1 MLSYISKLS
10 THLETM
16 GVIPQKIGKYN
27 VESVLGR
34 GGMGEVYKAQDSA
47 LGRFVALK
55 VMRGPALDDTNA
67 RERFIREAQSAGG
80 LRHPNIVTVYDLGE
94 YEDRM
99 YIAMEFIHGED
110 LEHLIK
116 KKAALTLDDKFN
128 ILIQVC
134 EGISYAHKN
143 QIVHRDLKPSNIRID
158 EQGIAK
164 IMDFGIAKLESS
176 NMTASGTVMGTPY
189 YMSPEQVRGMK
200 VDQRSDVF
208 SLGTILYEL
217 FAYKK
222 AFEGELATVFFKI
235 VHEQPQPIAE
245 YLSVPAEALQNIIDG
260 CLEKDKAKRIQ
271 SVPDLLESLRNA
283 HQWYLQ
289 NGLLQATGLES
300 DPQANLPTFRM
311 APAPAAVKP
320 RTGTH
325 PTNPGAP
332 PTELFS
338 VQPTVQHGSSAPT
351 AMMQRDGT
359 VPQAPPPVPPAPP
372 IPTIAETAP
381 RPPASAPSP
390 ASSKAPWI
398 AMTML
403 LILLAAGVTAYLL
416 FFRGAEKQPGVTTDD
431 KKQLPVENKKLTD
444 PSIDHIQVKNFTGEI
459 ATAKSLHQQ
468 SRYAEAIKIYED
480 VLAKNPSD
488 AQVHFLMG
496 ASKKA
501 LGKPQEALVAF
512 QKAVELDENH
522 QQAWEQIG
530 DLLMNRMDY
539 RGAENAFVRSSTL
552 NPNSAPSW
560 QGLAQT
566 YIYQQRDDKAESA
579 YERLLQLE
587 PENIPGTYNLG
598 VLQQRTG
605 KNDAAKESF
614 KKVIRLNPN
623 YAEAY
628 NNLGG
633 IYLIE
638 GLIDQS
644 IQENEKAVQ
653 LKPGLA
659 AAHYSLFAAYEIKKD
674 LARATEHLKHYMQ
687 LTGDDDP
694 ELKRKLNEYSK

>member
-1 MLSYISKLS
+1 
-10 THLETM
+10 
-16 GVIPQKIGKYN
+16 
-27 VESVLGR
+27 
-34 GGMGEVYKAQDSA
+34 MGEVYKAQDSA

-99 YIAMEFIHGED
+99 FIAMEFIHGED

-116 KKAALTLDDKFN
+116 KRTALTLDDKFN
-128 ILIQVC
+128 IMIQVC

-189 YMSPEQVRGMK
+189 YMSPEQVRGMR

-208 SLGTILYEL
+208 SLGAIFYEL

-235 VHEQPQPIAE
+235 VHEQPAPIAP
-245 YLSVPAEALQNIIDG
+245 YLSVPADALQSIIDV
-260 CLEKDKAKRIQ
+260 CLEKDKAKRAQ
-271 SVPDLLESLRNA
+271 SVPELLDSLRKA
-283 HQWYLQ
+283 HQWYMQ

-300 DPQANLPTFRM
+300 DPQTNIPTFHM
-311 APAPAAVKP
+311 APAPAALKP

-325 PTNPGAP
+325 PPAASSA
-332 PTELFS
+332 PTELF
-338 VQPTVQHGSSAPT
+338 TARETGSSDPT
-351 AMMQRDGT
+351 ALIQDGGT
-359 VPQAPPPVPPAPP
+359 PQIPPPVPATPM
-372 IPTIAETAP
+372 PTIAETVPKAATNGVAAAP
-381 RPPASAPSP
+381 AP
-390 ASSKAPWI
+390 SSKAPWI
-398 AMTML
+398 AMTLL
-403 LILLAAGVTAYLL
+403 LILMASSITAYFL
-416 FFRGAEKQPGVTTDD
+416 FFRGEGNSNNAKIEQKNNPSVDPAKT
-431 KKQLPVENKKLTD
+431 TD
-444 PSIDHIQVKNFTGEI
+444 PSIEKIQVKNFGTEI
-459 ATAKSLHQQ
+459 AQAKSFHQQ
-468 SRYAEAIKIYED
+468 RRYEEAVKIYDE

-488 AQVHFLMG
+488 AQVHFLLG

-512 QKAVELDENH
+512 QKAVELDEKH

-539 RGAENAFVRSSTL
+539 RGAENAFLRSSEL

-560 QGLAQT
+560 EGLAQT
-566 YIYQQRDDKAESA
+566 YLYQQKAQQAESA
-579 YERLLQLE
+579 YEKLLQLE
-587 PENIPGTYNLG
+587 ANNIPAIYNLG
-598 VLQQRTG
+598 VLQHQSG

-614 KKVIRLNPN
+614 KKVISLNPN

-638 GLIDQS
+638 GQIDQS
-644 IQENEKAVQ
+644 IQENERALQ

-659 AAHYSLFAAYEIKKD
+659 TAHYSLFTAYEVKKNYP
-674 LARATEHLKHYMQ
+674 LAVEHLKKYVD

-694 ELKRKLNEYSK
+694 ELKKKLQQYSK

>member
-1 MLSYISKLS
+1 MPASRFNAYAILYAEL
-10 THLETM
+10 M
-16 GVIPQKIGKYN
+16 AAIPQNIGKYQI
-27 VESVLGR
+27 ESVLGR
-34 GGMGEVYKAQDSA
+34 GGMGEVYKAHDSN

-55 VMRGPALDDTNA
+55 VMRGPALDDATA
-67 RERFIREAQSAGG
+67 KERFVREAQSAGG

-94 YEDRM
+94 FEDRM

-116 KKAALTLDDKFN
+116 KKAPLTLDDKFN

-189 YMSPEQVRGMK
+189 YMSPEQVRGMR

-208 SLGTILYEL
+208 SLGAILYEL

-235 VHEQPQPIAE
+235 VHEQPQTISNL
-245 YLSVPAEALQNIIDG
+245 LSVPSEPLQEIIDA
-260 CLEKDKAKRIQ
+260 CLEKDKGKRIQ
-271 SVPDLLESLRNA
+271 SAAELLDRLRKA
-283 HQWYLQ
+283 HQWYLE
-289 NGLLQATGLES
+289 NGLLQSTGLGVDSHAETS
-300 DPQANLPTFRM
+300 DFRM

-325 PTNPGAP
+325 PTGAA
-332 PTELFS
+332 PTELIGS
-338 VQPTVQHGSSAPT
+338 QPTVRHDSASSAPT
-351 AMMQRDGT
+351 EMVPPPGT
-359 VPQAPPPVPPAPP
+359 VQTGPPPVP
-372 IPTIAETAP
+372 TVV
-381 RPPASAPSP
+381 PASAGPTP
-390 ASSKAPWI
+390 TIVDTVPKAATTSKAPWI
-398 AMTML
+398 VISV
-403 LILLAAGVTAYLL
+403 LILVLGSSIAAYFL
-416 FFRGAEKQPGVTTDD
+416 FIRDD
-431 KKQLPVENKKLTD
+431 GKTIQETRNDLPEENKKRTD
-444 PSIDHIQVKNFTGEI
+444 PSIENIKVTSFANEI
-459 ATAKSLHQQ
+459 ASAKALHQER
-468 SRYAEAIKIYED
+468 RYEEAAKIYSD

-488 AQVHFLMG
+488 PQVYFLLG

-501 LGKPQEALVAF
+501 LGKSQEALVAF

-539 RGAENAFVRSSTL
+539 RGAEGAFLKSSAL
-552 NPNSAPSW
+552 NPSSAPSW
-560 QGLAQT
+560 EGLAQT
-566 YIYQQRDDKAESA
+566 YLYQQKTPQAEQA
-579 YERLLQLE
+579 YEKLLGLE
-587 PENIPGTYNLG
+587 PDNVPAIYNLG
-598 VLQQRTG
+598 VIQHQSN

-638 GLIDQS
+638 GQVDQS

-659 AAHYSLFAAYEIKKD
+659 TAHYSLFTAYELKKNYP
-674 LARATEHLKHYMQ
+674 RAVEHLEQYIKI
-687 LTGDDDP
+687 TGDDDP
-694 ELKRKLNEYSK
+694 ELKQKLEQYTR